1 MIKRRTLGKRRRRNT
16 QYTRGKNKRKYV
28 RNRNAGRRYTNPNV
42 QLRTYLQ
49 TTIPTAWDVDVIRE
63 YVEIGADI
71 RSSMPGWG
79 ITIYDYILML
89 QTAEPNSIAILSYIR
104 NLPREPELIF
114 D

>member
-28 RNRNAGRRYTNPNV
+28 RNRNAGRRYTDPNV

-49 TTIPTAWDVDVIRE
+49 TTIPTAWDVDVIE
-63 YVEIGADI
+63 GYVDRGADI
-71 RSSMPGWG
+71 RSPMPGLG
-79 ITIYDYILML
+79 ITIYDYIVML
-89 QTAEPNSIAILSYIR
+89 QTSGSNYREIIAYIQS
-104 NLPREPELIF
+104 LTREPELIF